1 MGHIHMNAETSTFFI
16 TLAQIY
22 SIECEIHH
30 TATAKMVCDVSHLQG
45 STIGVRRVHTYT
57 YFY

>member
-1 MGHIHMNAETSTFFI
+1 MGHIHMNAFI

-22 SIECEIHH
+22 S